1 MSLLIYY
8 PKQTI
13 QKLNNSYNFCI
24 KKLLKIN
31 LEDKAPK
38 DDESES
44 KQQDDEDQVIKFN
57 KSIKPFKLF
66 SFQHRVINNL
76 MNFPK
81 KINTLPRAPSILKA
95 ALCRSSNASN
105 NTVINTRTTRRGVI
119 TFQDK
124 IEKYSDLTFSF
135 FFNKLINSFNYY
147 DFYKKNESSIL
158 TNLDDIFRYFIHI
171 FPKFNL
177 NCSSNVYFKKYA
189 KKNLSKKNKKKD
201 LKKKK
206 NSLTL
211 TLNNS

>member
-1 MSLLIYY
+1 M
-8 PKQTI
+8 
-13 QKLNNSYNFCI
+13 
-24 KKLLKIN
+24 
-31 LEDKAPK
+31 
-38 DDESES
+38 
-44 KQQDDEDQVIKFN
+44 
-57 KSIKPFKLF
+57 

-76 MNFPK
+76 MNFAK
-81 KINTLPRAPSILKA
+81 KINTLPRAPSTLKA

-105 NTVINTRTTRRGVI
+105 NTAINTRTTRRGVI

-147 DFYKKNESSIL
+147 DFYKKNDYDFESIIL
-158 TNLDDIFRYFIHI
+158 TNLDNIFRDFIRI

-177 NCSSNVYFKKYA
+177 NCSSKVYFKKYA

-206 NSLTL
+206 K
-211 TLNNS
+211 